1 MNERKTFK
9 KRLTKVFTM
18 ALVLSMML
26 GITANA
32 AGVSYWIGANTEGYV
47 LYSDEACTSMVP
59 ESTVLN
65 EDDKI
70 INTADIKAEFYIQND
85 YKAVCFDGEQYS
97 IPNGA
102 FNYELRTESDVSGNV
117 IIFTLTPYVEPEDPV
132 ETPEE
137 DPVEMPEAVP
147 QEAPQEAP
155 VEEPVVIN
163 EKTHYGFFSE
173 KVTQDIMNV
182 AQGGT
187 LEIKS
192 EVWHTLTQNVMLAL
206 AQRRDINV
214 IITLRYNH
222 EDYQYIIP
230 AGTPID
236 TAGKYYGP
244 LYLGQLY
251 GMTKLEK

>member
-32 AGVSYWIGANTEGYV
+32 AGAYYWVNWDGSKYV
-47 LYSDEACTSMVP
+47 LYSDAGCMEENKVP
-59 ESTVLN
+59 EDRVLN
-65 EDDKI
+65 NGDTVTNARGND
-70 INTADIKAEFYIQND
+70 FY
-85 YKAVCFDGEQYS
+85 VSVSDGEWDEIDSVSYTIADGSYNYS
-97 IPNGA
+97 
-102 FNYELRTESDVSGNV
+102 LRKDVSG
-117 IIFTLTPYVEPEDPV
+117 FCLCLTPVAPEAPV
-132 ETPEE
+132 ETPE
-137 DPVEMPEAVP
+137 
-147 QEAPQEAP
+147 EAPQEAP

-192 EVWHTLTQNVMLAL
+192 EVWHTLPRSVMLAL
-206 AQRRDINV
+206 AERRDINV

-236 TAGKYYGP
+236 TADKYYGP
-244 LYLGQLY
+244 LYLGLLY

>member
-9 KRLTKVFTM
+9 KRLARMFTM

-32 AGVSYWIGANTEGYV
+32 AGVNYWVKWDEGSGKHV
-47 LYSDEACTSMVP
+47 LYSDTDWTEGNKVP
-59 ESTVLN
+59 EDKVLN
-65 EDDKI
+65 DGDTVT
-70 INTADIKAEFYIQND
+70 NAGGNGFY
-85 YKAVCFDGEQYS
+85 VS
-97 IPNGA
+97 
-102 FNYELRTESDVSGNV
+102 VSGGEWDEIDSVSYTIADGSYNYSLGKDGSGFCLCLSPV
-117 IIFTLTPYVEPEDPV
+117 AQEAPEVPV
-132 ETPEE
+132 ETPE
-137 DPVEMPEAVP
+137 
-147 QEAPQEAP
+147 EAPQEAP

-214 IITLRYNH
+214 VITLRYNH

-236 TAGKYYGP
+236 TADKYYGP

>member
-9 KRLTKVFTM
+9 KRLARMFTM

-32 AGVSYWIGANTEGYV
+32 AGVNYWVKWDGSKYV
-47 LYSDEACTSMVP
+47 LYSDEECAEGNKVP
-59 ESTVLN
+59 EDRVLN
-65 EDDKI
+65 DGDTVKEKNNSSFDICISGVPKGSVNSYTI
-70 INTADIKAEFYIQND
+70 ADGSYN
-85 YKAVCFDGEQYS
+85 YS
-97 IPNGA
+97 LEG
-102 FNYELRTESDVSGNV
+102 DVSG
-117 IIFTLTPYVEPEDPV
+117 FCLCLTPVAPEAPV
-132 ETPEE
+132 ETPE
-137 DPVEMPEAVP
+137 
-147 QEAPQEAP
+147 EAPQEAP

-236 TAGKYYGP
+236 TADKYYGP

>member
-9 KRLTKVFTM
+9 KRLARMFTM
-18 ALVLSMML
+18 TLVLSMML

-32 AGVSYWIGANTEGYV
+32 AGVNYWVKCDDGSGKHV
-47 LYSDEACTSMVP
+47 LYSDAECTEGNKVP
-59 ESTVLN
+59 EDRVLN
-65 EDDKI
+65 DGDIVTNAGGDDFYVSVSDGVWNEI
-70 INTADIKAEFYIQND
+70 DSDFFTIADGSYN
-85 YKAVCFDGEQYS
+85 YS
-97 IPNGA
+97 L
-102 FNYELRTESDVSGNV
+102 EEDVSG
-117 IIFTLTPYVEPEDPV
+117 FCLCLTLVAQEA
-132 ETPEE
+132 PEE

-230 AGTPID
+230 AGTSID
-236 TAGKYYGP
+236 TADKYYGP